1 MVGLKQGSDLS
12 CEVCGTSLAHLKN
25 DGGFLIPGSLERCND
40 GGRGGDILHAV
51 IGLVRPR
58 F

>member
-1 MVGLKQGSDLS
+1 MVGLIPVSDLS

-25 DGGFLIPGSLERCND
+25 DGGFLIPGSLEGCDD
-40 GGRGGDILHAV
+40 GGGGGDILHAV
-51 IGLVRPR
+51 IGLVRPT